1 MAGDVNRKRRYRSS
15 RRQEQAEQTR
25 RRILT
30 AATACFVER
39 GFADTTVASV
49 AERAD
54 VAQETV
60 YTAFGNKP
68 TLLAEAVRTAAR
80 GSAGEPILSQP
91 GPAAT
96 LAATGQLEQL
106 RLFAADIEPRLHRVG
121 PLMAALEA
129 AAAGHPQLAELHRD
143 LNAARLRN
151 LRRFVDALA
160 GNGPLRLSN
169 GRAADTVWALASPQ
183 LHRLLT
189 DSRGWSRR
197 AYREWLVDTLAVTLL
212 PGDSR

>member
-1 MAGDVNRKRRYRSS
+1 MAGDVKRKRRYRSP

-30 AATACFVER
+30 AATTCFVER
-39 GFADTTVASV
+39 GFADTTIAAVA
-49 AERAD
+49 AQAD

-60 YTAFGNKP
+60 YTAYGNKP
-68 TLLAEAVRTAAR
+68 ALLAEAVRNAAR
-80 GSAGEPILSQP
+80 GSATEPILSQP
-91 GPAAT
+91 GPAAS
-96 LAATGQLEQL
+96 LAATDQLDQL

-160 GNGPLRLSN
+160 ANGTLRLSN

-183 LHRLLT
+183 LHLLLT
-189 DSRGWSRR
+189 GTRGWSRR
-197 AYREWLVDTLAVTLL
+197 AYREWLTDTLAVTLL
-212 PGDSR
+212 PGDPR

>member
-1 MAGDVNRKRRYRSS
+1 MPGEVNRKRRYRSPR
-15 RRQEQAEQTR
+15 RRQQAEQTR
-25 RRILT
+25 GRILT
-30 AATACFVER
+30 AASACFVER
-39 GFADTTVASV
+39 GFADTTIATV

-60 YTAFGNKP
+60 YSAFGNKP
-68 TLLAEAVRTAAR
+68 TLLAEAVRDAAR
-80 GSAGEPILSQP
+80 GSARKPILSQP

-96 LAATGQLEQL
+96 LAATDQLEQL

-151 LRRFVDALA
+151 LRRFVEALA
-160 GNGPLRLSN
+160 GNGPLRLPN
-169 GRAADTVWALASPQ
+169 ARAADTVWALASPQ
-183 LHRLLT
+183 LHLLLT
-189 DSRGWSRR
+189 GTRGWSRR
-197 AYREWLVDTLAVTLL
+197 AYREWLTDTLIVTLL
-212 PGDSR
+212 PGGPR